1 MEPSGSLFPSLVVV
15 GHVVTLAA
23 VWRWRRGRWQVQ
35 DEQGKRRW
43 RLPLGPLSPATVL
56 SEGAGGGAGVRGR
69 LPAIPAFPCPLLFLS
84 LS

>member
-1 MEPSGSLFPSLVVV
+1 MEPSGGLFPSLVVV

-23 VWRWRRGRWQVQ
+23 VWHWRRGRRRVQ

-43 RLPLGPLSPATVL
+43 WLPLWLLSPATAP
-56 SEGAGGGAGVRGR
+56 SKGAGGGAGASGR
-69 LPAIPAFPCPLLFLS
+69 LPATPAFPCPLLFLS